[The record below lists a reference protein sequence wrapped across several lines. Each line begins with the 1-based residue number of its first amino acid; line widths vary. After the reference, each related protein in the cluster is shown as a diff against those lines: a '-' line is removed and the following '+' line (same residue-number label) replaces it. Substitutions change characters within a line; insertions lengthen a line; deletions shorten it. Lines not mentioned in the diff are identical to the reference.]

1 MRMPI
6 ALVARGH
13 CVMRPLPRIT
23 RAFIMAAIAGFGA
36 GAPGAVSAAGPV
48 PASAASA
55 VTPTTPQVSVQLWSV
70 REDIAKDFTGTLQTL
85 ASMGFQGV
93 EFARDFGPYAD
104 DPEGLRKFLATN
116 GLQVSGAHVQMD
128 QLQGENLDSTVAF
141 YRELGCR
148 YLIVSMDVRAFKV
161 ETAGAVAA
169 DLTAVQQKLA
179 PLGMQVGYHNHKPEM
194 QGEVGKTPWDVIAHN
209 TPQSVILQQDVAWT
223 AAAGKNPV
231 DVIHTYPGRI
241 ITTHYKAAVPGGGD
255 AQQAIIGA
263 DHMDWKALLEAN
275 STAGGTQWLVVEQEV
290 YPPGMTPLQS
300 VAASLKG
307 LQSIMARPW

>member
-1 MRMPI
+1 MRVGNT
-6 ALVARGH
+6 L
-13 CVMRPLPRIT
+13 IT
-23 RAFIMAAIAGFGA
+23 RMLPAARLLTKTTKACIMAAMTSVSAV
-36 GAPGAVSAAGPV
+36 APGAAAL
-48 PASAASA
+48 AADL
-55 VTPTTPQVSVQLWSV
+55 TPTTPQLSVQLWSV
-70 REDIAKDFTGTLQTL
+70 RDDVARDFTGTLQAL

-93 EFARDFGPYAD
+93 EFAQDFGPYTN
-104 DPEGLRKFLATN
+104 DPEGLRKFLAAN
-116 GLQVSGAHVQMD
+116 GLQVSGAHVQME
-128 QLQGENLDSTVAF
+128 QLRGANFDATVAF
-141 YRELGCR
+141 YRALGCR
-148 YLIVSMDVRAFKV
+148 YLIVSMDSRAFKA

-194 QGEVGKTPWDVIAHN
+194 LGEPGKTPWDVIANN

-223 AAAGKNPV
+223 AAAGKSPV
-231 DVIHTYPGRI
+231 DVIRAYPGRI

-263 DHMDWKALLEAN
+263 DNMDWNALLEAN
-275 STAGGTQWLVVEQEV
+275 RTSGGTLWLVVEQEV

-307 LQSIMARPW
+307 LRSIIARQT